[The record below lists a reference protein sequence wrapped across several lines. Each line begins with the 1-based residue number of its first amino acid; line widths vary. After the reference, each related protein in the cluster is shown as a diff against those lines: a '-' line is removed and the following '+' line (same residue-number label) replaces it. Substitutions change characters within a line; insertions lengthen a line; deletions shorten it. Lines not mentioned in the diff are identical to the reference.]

1 MENEKTIKPTV
12 PKNFNAG
19 LTVSISIPKN
29 IGITCA
35 PERIFCLS
43 QDANFMQTVSGLKI
57 ATTVGQEDPDGK
69 KEQQAIKRYFVVAV
83 GHKVKKVKYINEEG
97 KKRKIRKGD
106 EIILAINPDSTAY
119 YPPTITDF
127 SSVGKN
133 GEPAVYHA
141 FDLYEVAGMIRHN
154 MDFSDDYK
162 GFRKWIYK
170 RFNR

>member
-1 MENEKTIKPTV
+1 MEKTIKPDV

-19 LTVSISIPKN
+19 LAVTISIPKT
-29 IGITCA
+29 IEIVCA

-43 QDANFMQTVSGLKI
+43 QDANFMETKSGLKI
-57 ATTVGQEDPDGK
+57 ATTIGQQDPDGK
-69 KEQQAIKRYFVVAV
+69 KEQQGIKRYFVVAAGV
-83 GHKVKKVKYINEEG
+83 EAKKMKYINEEG
-97 KKRKIRKGD
+97 KKLKIRKGD
-106 EIILAINPDSTAY
+106 EIILALNPDSTAY

-141 FDLYEVAGMIRHN
+141 FDRYEVAGVIRHN
-154 MDFSDDYK
+154 LDFTDDYK

-170 RFNR
+170 IFKR